1 MDERRTK
8 RSAERGEA
16 LQYLVETVADR
27 SGVRA
32 LVLVDD
38 TGRIVAGMGLA
49 NEVSGLAR
57 AARDVAWGRASPAQV
72 DAVVRR
78 GSDVTAR
85 SVATRDG
92 MMYLAALGD
101 RMTGVGDAVRAV
113 QRILSE
119 TLLS

>member
-38 TGRIVAGMGLA
+38 AGRIVAGMGLA

-72 DAVVRR
+72 DAVARR

-101 RMTGVGDAVRAV
+101 RMAGVGDAVRAV